1 MTELSPGDFDAGG
14 RRMLNRLLAA
24 SRLVPLEALPVAI
37 AEHVRTAGF
46 TEVLVYVRDLQGS
59 VLRLLGSN
67 APAPAGTGTTGEPV
81 ELPLEGTVAGRAYQL
96 GQILTEE
103 AAGDGPRHWW
113 VPMLDGTERVGTMRV
128 TTAREDPFARG
139 DVEALSSLLGTL
151 VVSKAATS
159 DAFSRLERTRPMT
172 VAAELQWHQM
182 PPRTY
187 VDGRVAV
194 SAALEPAYTISGDAY
209 DYATD
214 GPTVHLSI
222 LDAMGHDPAAGLT
235 ATLAI
240 GAYRN
245 ARRRGASLAE
255 AGRTVEETLLER
267 YGGAR
272 YVTGV
277 LARLNSDTGELEWVN
292 YGHHLPVIIRGNRWI
307 ARPQCPPSGPL
318 GMELGM
324 TTTVC
329 RERLEPG
336 DRIVLYT
343 DGITEARGPD
353 DTEFG
358 LERFTDLLIRHHADG
373 LPVPETLRRVVNAV
387 LDHHDGRLQDD
398 ATVLLCEWLGTTSAD
413 YHKRARLAGLPP
425 DMSSVVQ
432 NPP

>member
-1 MTELSPGDFDAGG
+1 
-14 RRMLNRLLAA
+14 MLNRLLAA

-37 AEHVRTAGF
+37 SEHVQTAGF
-46 TEVLVYVRDLQGS
+46 SQVAVYVRDLQGS

-67 APAPAGTGTTGEPV
+67 APAPAGTGTTDEPT
-81 ELPLEGTVAGRAYQL
+81 EMPLEGTVAGRAFQH
-96 GQILTEE
+96 GQILTDE

-113 VPMLDGTERVGTMRV
+113 VPVLDGTERVGVMRV
-128 TTAREDPFARG
+128 TTARDDAFARG
-139 DVEALSSLLGTL
+139 DIEALAALLGTL
-151 VVSKAATS
+151 VVSKASTS
-159 DAFSRLERTRPMT
+159 DAYARLERTRPMT

-194 SAALEPAYTISGDAY
+194 AAALEPAYEISGDAY

-222 LDAMGHDPAAGLT
+222 FDAMGHDPAAGLT

-245 ARRRGASLAE
+245 ARRQGADLPE
-255 AGRTVEETLLER
+255 AGQAVEKTLLER

-272 YVTGV
+272 YVTAILG
-277 LARLNSDTGELEWVN
+277 RLDSDTGELEWVN

-307 ARPQCPPSGPL
+307 ARPQCPPSGPMGMAL
-318 GMELGM
+318 GMK
-324 TTTVC
+324 TTVC

-343 DGITEARGPD
+343 DGITEARGPGD
-353 DTEFG
+353 VEFG

-387 LDHHDGRLQDD
+387 LEHHDGHLQDD

-413 YHKRARLAGLPP
+413 YQERARLAGLPP
-425 DMSSVVQ
+425 DLPSAVQ
-432 NPP
+432 DSL